1 MSGITSMIGKWIG
14 ELPVADVLKQ
24 RLELV
29 KEQYESL
36 EAEVAKLRDE
46 NSVLRHRV
54 TELESSLRNVAVDAE
69 FIELRGALF
78 KKEPNGSFHDAVY
91 CPRCKGPMS
100 SLEGAVP
107 YRCSQCKTMVDFTG
121 DELNAVRKELVAT
134 RPDH

>member
-78 KKEPNGSFHDAVY
+78 KRKPNGSFHDAVY

-100 SLEGAVP
+100 WKGA
-107 YRCSQCKTMVDFTG
+107 C
-121 DELNAVRKELVAT
+121 
-134 RPDH
+134 